1 MPLPNAEKRSNRIYP
16 IIKGKTLEE
25 IASGENPTIDNIG
38 KPIDVMLLN
47 EDELRRLVLIKFAIT
62 ACKADWDG
70 FLTQGDIMD
79 EGLLG
84 RLVIAGALVDL
95 IAKTRAYFQ
104 EDEY

>member
-1 MPLPNAEKRSNRIYP
+1 
-16 IIKGKTLEE
+16 
-25 IASGENPTIDNIG
+25 
-38 KPIDVMLLN
+38 
-47 EDELRRLVLIKFAIT
+47 
-62 ACKADWDG
+62 
-70 FLTQGDIMD
+70 MD